1 MAEYRLDVSEL
12 EAPEPL
18 VNAIAALEGLSEGD
32 YLRFLH
38 RMKPCHLYRF
48 MEENGFSAET
58 RRGSVA
64 ECEVFVWHTG
74 DDTAREAAMAEAQ
87 QLPLWEE

>member
-1 MAEYRLDVSEL
+1 MGERRLDVSEL

-18 VNAIAALEGLSEGD
+18 VNAITALEGLPEGD

-58 RRGSVA
+58 RRGSVV

-74 DDTAREAAMAEAQ
+74 DNAARIAAMAEAQ
-87 QLPLWEE
+87 QLLPWEE